1 MEVIFILHNGIEK
14 RVTFRKGQTLLAIA
28 DENDIKLN
36 SNCEGFGVCGGCHV
50 YIENL
55 QDKLPKVSE
64 RENDTLDRVS
74 NLSMRSRLACQVV
87 LDESLDGLRVR
98 LV

>member
-1 MEVIFILHNGIEK
+1 MEVIFILHDGLEK
-14 RVTFRKGQTLLAIA
+14 KVTFCKGQTLLAIA
-28 DENDIKLN
+28 EENNIKLN

-50 YIENL
+50 YVENL
-55 QDKLPKVSE
+55 QDKLPKISE

-74 NLSMRSRLACQVV
+74 NLSIHSRLACQVV